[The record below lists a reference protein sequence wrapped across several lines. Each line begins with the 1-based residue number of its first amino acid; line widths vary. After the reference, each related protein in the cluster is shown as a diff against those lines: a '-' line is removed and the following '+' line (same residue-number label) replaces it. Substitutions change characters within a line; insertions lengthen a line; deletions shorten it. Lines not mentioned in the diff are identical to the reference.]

1 MRKTSYL
8 LPHTSSQ
15 FQHIDASLQSTV
27 RKMAISVQQNVRKMV
42 KTPAHTNITTREVV
56 VSTKFFTQMHV
67 NACERNEKKRRNQIV
82 DYDQSLRL

>member
-1 MRKTSYL
+1 MRKASFL
-8 LPHTSSQ
+8 LPHISSQ

-56 VSTKFFTQMHV
+56 VSKEFFTQMHV
-67 NACERNEKKRRNQIV
+67 NEMKRREEI
-82 DYDQSLRL
+82 R